1 MYNDFPFGERLM
13 DMRVREELEQAE
25 KRRLQREAREAR
37 QGRPSRQRCWI
48 LRQMGSVFVLLGM
61 RPLQSR
67 PSRSLLDTAQAR
79 E

>member
-13 DMRVREELEQAE
+13 DMRVREELQQAK

-37 QGRPSRQRCWI
+37 QGRLSQQRYRRFRQ
-48 LRQMGSVFVLLGM
+48 LGNVFVLLGI
-61 RPLQSR
+61 
-67 PSRSLLDTAQAR
+67 RSLQPRLPRPFSDTTLAR

>member
-1 MYNDFPFGERLM
+1 MQNDFPFGERLM
-13 DMRVREELEQAE
+13 DMRVREELQQAK

-37 QGRPSRQRCWI
+37 QGWLSRQRCWI
-48 LRQMGSVFVLLGM
+48 LRQLGSVFVLLGM

-67 PSRSLLDTAQAR
+67 LPHPLSDTAQGR

>member
-1 MYNDFPFGERLM
+1 M

-37 QGRPSRQRCWI
+37 QGRPSRQRYWI
-48 LRQMGSVFVLLGM
+48 LRQLGRVSMLLGM

-67 PSRSLLDTAQAR
+67 RSRSLSDTAQAR